1 MKKFKN
7 LAKITDKIAE
17 GNPLQK
23 KKIINQLKKYDNK
36 TLSDLEK
43 IALDIIIVSKKN
55 KFTIKNIS
63 KFYNDLCI
71 ETMQEQLYL
80 KKFNTYRSIKEKKS
94 NLKLYNSNFKMKK
107 YILALMLTQ
116 IYWNSHVQI
125 FKWYKKKIKN
135 LNLKYFLEIGSGH
148 GLLSK
153 ELIKKKNLKGVIC
166 DISQQSLNFTKNILG
181 NFIKSNKIEFKKID
195 FFDLKPNKKFD
206 FVVMGEVIEHVDNPI
221 KFLKK
226 VKTIITKDGKIF
238 ISTCANC
245 AQVDNIYHFK
255 SIEQIRNLIKK
266 TKLRIISELISPSE
280 KIKKDKWKKE
290 KISINY
296 CAILENEKN

>member
-245 AQVDNIYHFK
+245 AQVDHIYHFK

>member
-7 LAKITDKIAE
+7 LSKITDKITE

-116 IYWNSHVQI
+116 IYWNSHVKI

-135 LNLKYFLEIGSGH
+135 LNLNYFLEIGSGH

-166 DISQQSLNFTKNILG
+166 DISQQSLNFTKKILG
-181 NFIKSNKIEFKKID
+181 NFVKSNKIEFKKID
-195 FFDLKPNKKFD
+195 FFNLKPNKKFD

-245 AQVDNIYHFK
+245 AQVDHIYHFK

-266 TKLRIISELISPSE
+266 TKLKIMSELISPSE